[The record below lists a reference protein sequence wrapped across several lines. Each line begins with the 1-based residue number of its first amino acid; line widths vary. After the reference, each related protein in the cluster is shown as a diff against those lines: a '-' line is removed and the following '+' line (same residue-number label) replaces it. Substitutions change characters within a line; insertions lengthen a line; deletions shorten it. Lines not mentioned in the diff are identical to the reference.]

1 MAVWMIEKMYD
12 EYLVRCE
19 EKGIKAKEMK
29 DWYELEV
36 KEW

>member
-1 MAVWMIEKMYD
+1 MAVWMVEQMYD
-12 EYLVRCE
+12 EYLAKCE
-19 EKGIKAKEMK
+19 DKGVEAKAMK